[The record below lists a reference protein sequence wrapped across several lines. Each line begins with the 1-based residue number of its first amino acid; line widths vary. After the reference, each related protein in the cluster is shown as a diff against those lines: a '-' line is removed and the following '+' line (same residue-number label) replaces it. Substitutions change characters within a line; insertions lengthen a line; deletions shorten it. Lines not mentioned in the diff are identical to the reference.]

1 MIKLKQSKTPADSDN
16 RQKALAKGKKPQE
29 HERDLKLSRK
39 DAMGGSPADASVAG
53 EEDAG
58 VGLEFLVNKADD

>member
-1 MIKLKQSKTPADSDN
+1 MIKQSKTPADSDN
-16 RQKALAKGKKPQE
+16 RQNTLVKSTKPQE

-39 DAMGGSPADASVAG
+39 DAMGGCPADVSVAG

>member
-1 MIKLKQSKTPADSDN
+1 MIKQPSKAPVDTDN
-16 RQKALAKGKKPQE
+16 RQNTLAKGKKPPE

-39 DAMGGSPADASVAG
+39 DAMGGSPSDVSVGG

-58 VGLEFLVNKADD
+58 VGLEFLVNRDDD